1 VTWDALETVIA
12 KAAREEGPMERA
24 GAILI
29 TIGVFVIFACP
40 AIIAWQSC
48 MWLRWGY
55 WPPLSIHDAWFWA
68 GLGFPSTGW
77 MGVDKLIDWT
87 FDGPLSLIAFLSGL
101 AIVWLGLFCEAFR
114 SKPKQ
119 A

>member
-1 VTWDALETVIA
+1 LDDRLPLESVIA
-12 KAAREEGPMERA
+12 IDRN
-24 GAILI
+24 
-29 TIGVFVIFACP
+29 THACP
-40 AIIAWQSC
+40 AIIAWQSY

-101 AIVWLGLFCEAFR
+101 AIVWLAFR